1 MRLTKLL
8 AAMAVIVLPVLPAAA
23 QDSAWQ
29 GQATAYVWGAGLGGD
44 VTPFTGAPPSRSTSP
59 LSDVLDNLDG
69 AFFLSG
75 YARREPLRVDG

>member
-8 AAMAVIVLPVLPAAA
+8 AATAAIVLPVLPAVA
-23 QDSAWQ
+23 QDGAWQ

-44 VTPFTGAPPSRSTSP
+44 VTPFTGAPTVEVDKS

-75 YARREPLRVDG
+75 